1 MGPLTSEQSEMF
13 AKNPRFIGLKF
24 PAISNPETLEKKYVG
39 KLPQKA
45 ISLMQ
50 GMLKMD
56 PQQRITVFESLT
68 HPYFDEL
75 RLNDPDFLSIIQDEQ
90 SVDNNDI
97 MP

>member
-1 MGPLTSEQSEMF
+1 
-13 AKNPRFIGLKF
+13 
-24 PAISNPETLEKKYVG
+24 
-39 KLPQKA
+39 
-45 ISLMQ
+45 MQ

-90 SVDNNDI
+90 SVENNDI
-97 MP
+97 VP

>member
-1 MGPLTSEQSEMF
+1 MGQLTALQKEMF

-24 PAISNPETLEKKYVG
+24 PGVGNPETLEKKYIG

-56 PQQRITVFESLT
+56 PKERLTAFEALT
-68 HPYFDEL
+68 HPFFE
-75 RLNDPDFLSIIQDEQ
+75 
-90 SVDNNDI
+90 DI
-97 MP
+97 